1 MEEIILLKMG
11 ETILKGLNRRTFES
25 RFIKNL
31 KSSLKRVGSFDVTIS
46 QSTVYVTPLEDS
58 VDMEHAFKI
67 CRQAFGAVAVSRAA
81 VCPKDVNAIYETA
94 KEYLKE
100 ELMAAADF
108 KVESKR
114 ADKSFPLNSIQLSQE
129 VGGLL
134 QEAYPHL
141 VPKMRSPQ
149 LQVDIEIRDAA
160 AYVHARSQSGAGGM
174 PVGSNGRAAVLL
186 SGGIDSP
193 VAAWMMAKRG
203 VELTCIHFFSPPYTS
218 ERAKDKVEKLANIL
232 TGWTGP
238 MRIYVVPFTE
248 VQEAIR
254 DNVPEEY
261 FTVIMRRSMMR
272 IASAL
277 AKKNNCGALIT
288 GESLGQVASQTLT
301 ALVCTDDVATMPI
314 LRPLIGMDKE
324 EIVRISRRI
333 DTFGISILPFEDCCT
348 VFTPKHPRTRP
359 SVEMIEEAEK
369 ALEVD
374 DIISEAVEN
383 VRKVWIAPGHSN
395 RA

>member
-31 KSSLKRVGSFDVTIS
+31 KSSLKRVGAFDVTIS
-46 QSTVYVTPLEDS
+46 QSTVYVTPMEEN

-81 VCPKDVNAIYETA
+81 VCPKDVNAIIETA
-94 KEYLKE
+94 KEYLKD
-100 ELMAAADF
+100 ELMAATDF

-129 VGGLL
+129 VGGML

-149 LQVDIEIRDAA
+149 LQVDIEIRDSA

-288 GESLGQVASQTLT
+288 GESLGQVASQTMQAMTVTEECASLP
-301 ALVCTDDVATMPI
+301 VF
-314 LRPLIGMDKE
+314 RPLIGMDKE
-324 EIVRISRRI
+324 EIITIARKI
-333 DTFGISILPFEDCCT
+333 DTFETSILPYEDCCT
-348 VFTPKHPRTRP
+348 VFTPRRP
-359 SVEMIEEAEK
+359 KTKPKIYEAKEIESKFDLASLEANAIEETPV
-369 ALEVD
+369 EVL
-374 DIISEAVEN
+374 
-383 VRKVWIAPGHSN
+383 GL
-395 RA
+395 

>member
-288 GESLGQVASQTLT
+288 GESLGQVASQTMQAMTVTEECASLP
-301 ALVCTDDVATMPI
+301 VF
-314 LRPLIGMDKE
+314 RPLIGMDKE
-324 EIVRISRRI
+324 EIITIARKI
-333 DTFGISILPFEDCCT
+333 DTFETSILPYEDCCT
-348 VFTPKHPRTRP
+348 VFTPRRP
-359 SVEMIEEAEK
+359 KTKPKIYEAKEIESKFDLESLEARAIEETPV
-369 ALEVD
+369 EVL
-374 DIISEAVEN
+374 
-383 VRKVWIAPGHSN
+383 GL
-395 RA
+395 